1 MHRARPEESGHCIA
15 ETEKG
20 KLTDSLIDKM
30 QNYYGIAIR
39 ANVGNLN
46 EMKNAVLASFFHC
59 ASSDA
64 CPLYNYC
71 PVGPDSW
78 CRHQQGKQS
87 YKHGA
92 GLPLS
97 IIAKVKPVYKRLSED
112 ELLQKCLHGKTQ
124 NQNESFN
131 GLIWQ
136 RIPKEVFV
144 GKDLLELGL
153 FDAVAHFNMGSQ
165 SVLQLYE
172 ALGIKTGAFTM
183 NGCEEMNKDRL
194 CVAGYHERETSKK
207 RRKVQRGEKKRKDDK
222 CKDAEGLTYGP
233 GQF

>member
-1 MHRARPEESGHCIA
+1 MLVHCTTI
-15 ETEKG
+15 
-20 KLTDSLIDKM
+20 
-30 QNYYGIAIR
+30 
-39 ANVGNLN
+39 
-46 EMKNAVLASFFHC
+46 
-59 ASSDA
+59 
-64 CPLYNYC
+64 YC

-78 CRHQQGKQS
+78 CRYQQGKQS

-97 IIAKVKPVYKRLSED
+97 IIAKVYKRLSED

-165 SVLQLYE
+165 SALQLHE
-172 ALGIKTGAFTM
+172 ALGIKPGAFTM
-183 NGCEEMNKDRL
+183 KGCEEMNKDRL
-194 CVAGYHERETSKK
+194 HVAEYHERETSKK
-207 RRKVQRGEKKRKDDK
+207 RKKGAEEKKKK
-222 CKDAEGLTYGP
+222 G
-233 GQF
+233 